1 MVKELILHLGDCK
14 TGSTAVQSCLAG
26 GGYVLARGRLCYPAP
41 MHHNALALSVGRIS
55 DEAQDHG
62 PHLET
67 RFREMARTLAASDAD
82 WGVISAELFEFVE
95 PAALKEALDRFLPE
109 YRGRTRL
116 IAYVRPHHA
125 RVLSSYAE
133 GVKKTGGPESLA
145 SFAQA
150 RMGRDWLSF
159 HPRFAAWRDQFG
171 AAFTLRPFLRDRLL
185 GGDVVHD
192 FMAFVTGGTQTRITD
207 MPLRNPSLSLPELA
221 MLRLAHHQLGASGL
235 LEPGA
240 LALARRQLGWHM
252 APLLSQH
259 SPPGATRLQFDR
271 ALAEALREACALDA
285 RALDADFF
293 EGSPMTDA
301 LVAAPGLA
309 CATPQSLAPGDHFDP
324 ATIGMIRGWADF
336 TARIIA
342 ADPAHFKDAAR
353 PPTERRR
360 SQGKTGRVGPG
371 SAQSLLARM
380 RRRIVRRR

>member
-221 MLRLAHHQLGASGL
+221 MLRLAHHQLGASG
-235 LEPGA
+235 PG
-240 LALARRQLGWHM
+240 RWRW
-252 APLLSQH
+252 
-259 SPPGATRLQFDR
+259 R
-271 ALAEALREACALDA
+271 AA
-285 RALDADFF
+285 
-293 EGSPMTDA
+293 
-301 LVAAPGLA
+301 
-309 CATPQSLAPGDHFDP
+309 SLAGTWRRCS
-324 ATIGMIRGWADF
+324 AS
-336 TARIIA
+336 TAR
-342 ADPAHFKDAAR
+342 PAPRGCNSTARWPRRCAKPARWMPARWMPISSRAAR
-353 PPTERRR
+353 
-360 SQGKTGRVGPG
+360 
-371 SAQSLLARM
+371 
-380 RRRIVRRR
+380 